1 MEACGWDDDFWEQI
15 GLGDLLDGHHAKIGM
30 LVGYLLIYIL
40 LIFFGDGSSGQLNME
55 HIRNIMIFLNW
66 SSFLIFKNLYVNFEC
81 GN

>member
-1 MEACGWDDDFWEQI
+1 
-15 GLGDLLDGHHAKIGM
+15 M

-81 GN
+81 SN

>member
-15 GLGDLLDGHHAKIGM
+15 GLGDLLDGHHAKIGV

-55 HIRNIMIFLNW
+55 HI
-66 SSFLIFKNLYVNFEC
+66 
-81 GN
+81 